1 MGFNPK
7 RRRWK
12 GRGEEK
18 KKEEKEEGE
27 EGEWGRRKR
36 RERRGREEDEREGQ
50 ERQMGLI
57 SPYPDPCPDLRQHT
71 QEECESAKHTHRP

>member
-7 RRRWK
+7 RKRWK
-12 GRGEEK
+12 GRGEEEK

-36 RERRGREEDEREGQ
+36 RERRGREEDERGA
-50 ERQMGLI
+50 GKTNGPDI
-57 SPYPDPCPDLRQHT
+57 SLPRSLSRPETTHT
-71 QEECESAKHTHRP
+71 RGV